1 MTSADSLLVL
11 VERSDTGAKRSE
23 AIVSVEHD
31 LAGTVT
37 TYRMPNARRT
47 VYLSSSSTHMTH
59 VRNQDLTPPAPPA
72 PTVTPAAPS
81 TAATLTQAQ
90 EIEQLKRQLADKE
103 RENAHQAREIEQ
115 LKAQLAAVA
124 EKSSCEAQTDD
135 NAKDRPQP
143 DDREKAERQAMEMAE
158 RESVK
163 AERCAKA
170 MAELKALEQDLL
182 DAKTEAA
189 EALADSKAEFNIRTS
204 GNVENILGIPSS
216 KPDRKEEF
224 DGCIAAHRKFSLKV
238 KAAEHAL
245 SAARKRHLHNEAM
258 HTAAEGRATKPPPAR
273 TSSLE
278 FIDTSWRSVKHIVLR
293 AVEDNAE
300 ALQYASEELRDDK
313 DVALTAVASDCRAL
327 RFLNPALRND
337 EDVILASFKR
347 KPSKTI
353 RKSVGVQCEE
363 APSPQQESA
372 QSRSNDET
380 HDGVTPGQA
389 CARRHGDI
397 EAPAVEELPPKKRR
411 KAKLDAE
418 AADTEA
424 TVVEPSAPGADA
436 AAAPGA
442 ARRMYRGQETGLKIR
457 NGAAERLRGIL
468 SATDGVLVKQVFDGI
483 LTDDERT
490 AFDQLEKFS
499 AFLSLKNDWFQV
511 ETKRAH
517 DTADKRTVRLRAS
530 NLIQSGVPSANR
542 QSEQRSA
549 RLFLCSLVIR
559 SRHAT
564 LRLCVLALAFF
575 TNRFLSHVRRAE
587 ALGHQH

>member
-37 TYRMPNARRT
+37 TYRVPNARRT

-204 GNVENILGIPSS
+204 GKVENILGIPSS

-347 KPSKTI
+347 KPAKTI

-424 TVVEPSAPGADA
+424 TVVEPEGRSSADKRSRKGQKARQKVKSGA
-436 AAAPGA
+436 
-442 ARRMYRGQETGLKIR
+442 L
-457 NGAAERLRGIL
+457 ERLRGIL
-468 SATDGVLVKQVFDGI
+468 SATDGVLVKQVFDGV
-483 LTDDERT
+483 LTNDERT

-499 AFLSLKNDWFQV
+499 RELSMKNDWFQV
-511 ETKRAH
+511 ESEKTR
-517 DTADKRTVRLRAS
+517 DTADKKTVRLRAS
-530 NLIQSGVPSANR
+530 N
-542 QSEQRSA
+542 
-549 RLFLCSLVIR
+549 
-559 SRHAT
+559 
-564 LRLCVLALAFF
+564 
-575 TNRFLSHVRRAE
+575 
-587 ALGHQH
+587 